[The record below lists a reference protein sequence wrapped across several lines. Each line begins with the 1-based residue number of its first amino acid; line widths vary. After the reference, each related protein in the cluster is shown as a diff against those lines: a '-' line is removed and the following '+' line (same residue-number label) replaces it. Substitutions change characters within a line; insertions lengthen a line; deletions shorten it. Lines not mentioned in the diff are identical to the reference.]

1 MQSVLYLSDLDG
13 TLLDRNAVL
22 PPSDAARINRLTAE
36 GVMFSFATAR
46 TVRSVSHIL
55 RDVDFTHPGAAPVAL
70 MNGTM
75 IRDMREGR
83 YLAVE
88 KIPPDAVRR
97 VMGAMDETGAE
108 PFVYTVDPVRPVDGD
123 PLLTSYR
130 RLANDC
136 MRRFRDERIEKYGK
150 PFARFSRPEDLP
162 GETVYFCVLGDEA
175 LVRRTAA
182 AADGIGGIRQTFYPD
197 AYAEGVWYLEIFP
210 ETASKRRA
218 VEFLR
223 SYTGADRVVAFGD
236 NRNDL
241 PMFEAADF
249 SVAVSSASEEV
260 KAAADDVC
268 RNVTEYVEAAARSG
282 KF

>member
-108 PFVYTVDPVRPVDGD
+108 PFVYTVDPVRPVEGD

-150 PFARFSRPEDLP
+150 PFARFSLPEDLP

-182 AADGIGGIRQTFYPD
+182 AADFRVFRASSRSKARMPRFLSGIARMTAFTVMAAVDAMASPATSSGAESAAHRAMFTAMDTAPAISGI
-197 AYAEGVWYLEIFP
+197 
-210 ETASKRRA
+210 
-218 VEFLR
+218 
-223 SYTGADRVVAFGD
+223 
-236 NRNDL
+236 L
-241 PMFEAADF
+241 PFC
-249 SVAVSSASEEV
+249 SA
-260 KAAADDVC
+260 K
-268 RNVTEYVEAAARSG
+268 
-282 KF
+282 